1 MSRHE
6 LQLPELGL
14 SDQPIRAGLWL
25 VVEGSRVV
33 EGDPVLEVVGG
44 SLVVDLPAPAD
55 GLLVEL
61 LVTEDEP
68 LEVGQS
74 LAVILSDENGT

>member
-6 LQLPELGL
+6 LQLPDLGL
-14 SDQPIRAGLWL
+14 PGQPIRAGLWL

-33 EGDPVLEVVGG
+33 QGDPMLEVVAG
-44 SLVVDLPAPAD
+44 SVLVDLPAPAD
-55 GLLVEL
+55 GLLVEI

-74 LAVILSDENGT
+74 LAVIQSDEA